1 MKQIIIMRHG
11 KPLLEKIGWI
21 TPAEMERWIELYNR
35 SEVVIDQVAAFNFD
49 QVRSARC
56 IVAST
61 ARRALSSLQALGYT
75 QLVTDAVFCEAQ
87 LPFALWRFPR
97 LPPLAWAAFF
107 RILWFFG
114 YARGAESIQEAKIR
128 AHSAAHKLS
137 SLAEQGPVLFMGHGI
152 INRLIAKELTALGW
166 VGSAK
171 QKSEYWGV
179 NSYKYSGVSQMVQNR
194 TDIESC

>member
-21 TPAEMERWIELYNR
+21 SPAEMERWIELYNR
-35 SEVVIDQVAAFNFD
+35 SEVAIDQATAFNID

-56 IVAST
+56 IVASP
-61 ARRALSSLQALGYT
+61 ARRALSSLKALGYT
-75 QLVTDAVFCEAQ
+75 PQVTDAIFCEAQ

-97 LPPLAWAAFF
+97 LPPLFWAAIF

-114 YARGAESIQEAKIR
+114 YARGAESIKEAKIR
-128 AHSAAHKLS
+128 ARAAARKLA

-166 VGSAK
+166 AGSIE
-171 QKSEYWGV
+171 QKCEYWSINV
-179 NSYKYSGVSQMVQNR
+179 YKHSEATQMV
-194 TDIESC
+194 